1 MDYRYLKAF
10 LLTAKHMS
18 FSKAAQTLSI
28 AQSAVSR
35 QIKLLEEGLGE
46 ELIIRSSKKVLLTH
60 KGKELYKAARHFDER
75 ALEIFEKEDNRR
87 LNIGIL
93 HGLLKNWFTPVV
105 VDFYKNYKRDI
116 HIDVK
121 DEPDLLKG
129 IEAGELDIIFTTLN
143 IQSELITSLKI
154 FDEHLVL
161 ISKDKVELSEIDQY
175 RWIVFSEG
183 DNIFKV
189 SKKRSSSI
197 VSVESIT
204 SILDLVKHGV
214 GIAVVPDHVLPK
226 NHGLQIYELPEA
238 EKSEIYMTTLNYK
251 IMPAYIKEIV
261 ELIRSDKNSFSL

>member
-10 LLTAKHMS
+10 KLVAEHMS
-18 FSKAAQTLSI
+18 FSRAAETLSI

-60 KGKELYKAARHFDER
+60 KGKELYRAAKFFDER
-75 ALEIFEKEDNRR
+75 TSEIFDREDNRR

-93 HGLLKNWFTPVV
+93 HGLLKNWFTPIMVK
-105 VDFYKNYKRDI
+105 FYERYNRDI

-121 DEPDLLKG
+121 DGPELIKA
-129 IEAGELDIIFTTLN
+129 IEAGELDVIFTTQN
-143 IQSELITSLKI
+143 IQSDLVSSLKI

-161 ISKDKVELSEIDQY
+161 ISKKEIDPNKIENE

-183 DNIFKV
+183 DNIFQT
-189 SKKRSSSI
+189 SKNPSDSI

-204 SILDLVKHGV
+204 AILNLVEQGV
-214 GIAVVPDHVLPK
+214 GVAVVPDHVLPE
-226 NHGLQIYELPEA
+226 NHGLQLYELPSA
-238 EKSEIYMTTLNYK
+238 KKSEIYMTTLNYK
-251 IMPAYIKEIV
+251 MMPAYIKEIV
-261 ELIRSDKNSFSL
+261 TLVKEN

>member
-10 LLTAKHMS
+10 KLVAEHMS
-18 FSKAAQTLSI
+18 FSRAAETLSI

-60 KGKELYKAARHFDER
+60 KGKDLYQAAKYFDER
-75 ALEIFEKEDNRR
+75 TSEIFEREDNRR

-93 HGLLKNWFTPVV
+93 HGLLKNWFTPIVAK
-105 VDFYKNYKRDI
+105 FYELYKRDI
-116 HIDVK
+116 HISVQ
-121 DEPDLLKG
+121 DEPELIKG
-129 IEAGELDIIFTTLN
+129 IEAGELDIIFTTKN
-143 IQSELITSLKI
+143 IQSDLVSSLKI

-161 ISKDKVELSEIDQY
+161 ISKEKVDLNKLENE

-183 DNIFKV
+183 DNIFKI
-189 SKKRSSSI
+189 SKNHSKSI

-204 SILDLVKHGV
+204 AILNLVEQGIGV
-214 GIAVVPDHVLPK
+214 AVVPDHVLPK
-226 NHGLQIYELPEA
+226 DHGLEIYEVPSV

-251 IMPAYIKEIV
+251 IMPSYIKEII
-261 ELIRSDKNSFSL
+261 ELIK